1 MATDAGKIRIIL
13 IDDHDTIHD
22 EIGGLLQALDEIQ
35 LVAQGR
41 NGQEAITLCDQYQT
55 DIVLMDISMPVM
67 NGIDATRAIMSR
79 HPEIKVV
86 ALSGLGDTQTIQ
98 KMIAAGASGY
108 LLKNARPEEL
118 KSTLQ
123 AVYGGQ
129 FVFSADVIKPL
140 LNKQT
145 PSSVKS
151 PHDYGLTRREM
162 QILHAMGNGLNN
174 NEVANKLYISTST
187 VRFHVTNIIKKL
199 GAENRMEALVIAA
212 RDHLI

>member
-1 MATDAGKIRIIL
+1 MTTDAGKIRIIL

-22 EIGGLLQALDEIQ
+22 EIGGLLKTLDEIQ

-41 NGQEAITLCDQYQT
+41 NGQEAITLCDQYET

-67 NGIDATRAIMSR
+67 NGIDATRVIMSR

-86 ALSGLGDTQTIQ
+86 ALSGLRDAQTIQ

-108 LLKNARPEEL
+108 LLKNAHPEEL

-123 AVYGGQ
+123 AIYGGQ

-140 LNKQT
+140 LNQKTLT
-145 PSSVKS
+145 PVKS
-151 PHDYGLTRREM
+151 PRDYGLTRREM
-162 QILHAMGNGLNN
+162 QILRAMGDGLNN
-174 NEVANKLYISTST
+174 NEVANRLYISTST

-199 GAENRMEALVIAA
+199 GAENRLEALVIAA